1 MSDNENGKGVSRRTL
16 LGTTAA
22 AAGVGLAGGIALG
35 TDGKGF
41 VTAAEAQTKTAAPK
55 APAARPAVL
64 QKAEVAP
71 GELDEYYTFFSS
83 GQSGELRI
91 VGLPSMRELMR
102 VPVFNRCSATGWGQT
117 NESLKVLTEGLLPET
132 REFLKTRGATYMNGD
147 LHHPHISF
155 TDGTYDGRYAFMNDK
170 ANTRV
175 ARVRLDVMKC
185 DKIIQLPNQ
194 HTVHGLRVQ
203 KYPRTGYVFANGED
217 GVPLPNDGKSSTT
230 RRSTARSS
238 RRSTAT
244 P

>member
-22 AAGVGLAGGIALG
+22 AAGVGLAGGVAFG

-41 VTAAEAQTKTAAPK
+41 VTAADAQTKTAAPK

-83 GQSGELRI
+83 GQSGEMRI

-132 REFLKTRGATYMNGD
+132 REFLKTRGIPT
-147 LHHPHISF
+147 
-155 TDGTYDGRYAFMNDK
+155 
-170 ANTRV
+170 
-175 ARVRLDVMKC
+175 
-185 DKIIQLPNQ
+185 
-194 HTVHGLRVQ
+194 
-203 KYPRTGYVFANGED
+203 
-217 GVPLPNDGKSSTT
+217 
-230 RRSTARSS
+230 
-238 RRSTAT
+238 
-244 P
+244 

>member
-1 MSDNENGKGVSRRTL
+1 MSDNETGKGNGVSRRTL

-22 AAGVGLAGGIALG
+22 AAGVGLAGGVALG
-35 TDGKGF
+35 TDGKGL
-41 VTAAEAQTKTAAPK
+41 VTSADAQTKTTAQK

-64 QKAEVAP
+64 KAEVAP

-83 GQSGELRI
+83 GQCGEMRI

-132 REFLKTRGATYMNGD
+132 REFLKSRGGTYMNGD

-155 TDGTYDGRYAFMNDK
+155 TDGTYDGRYVFMNDK
-170 ANTRV
+170 SNTRV

-185 DKIIQLPNQ
+185 DKIIQLAEPAY
-194 HTVHGLRVQ
+194 G
-203 KYPRTGYVFANGED
+203 PR
-217 GVPLPNDGKSSTT
+217 L
-230 RRSTARSS
+230 ARAEIPAH
-238 RRSTAT
+238 RLCVL
-244 P
+244 

>member
-1 MSDNENGKGVSRRTL
+1 MSDNENAKGVSRRTL

-22 AAGVGLAGGIALG
+22 AAGVGLAGGVALK
-35 TDGKGF
+35 T
-41 VTAAEAQTKTAAPK
+41 AQTKAGAPK
-55 APAARPAVL
+55 APPARPAV
-64 QKAEVAP
+64 QKTEVAA
-71 GELDEYYTFFSS
+71 GELDEYYVFFSS
-83 GQSGELRI
+83 GQSGEMRI
-91 VGLPSMRELMR
+91 IGLPSMRELMR

-132 REFLKTRGATYMNGD
+132 REFLKNRGGTYMNGD

-170 ANTRV
+170 ANSRV

-194 HTVHGLRVQ
+194 HTVHGLRLQ

-217 GVPLPNDGKSSTT
+217 GVPLPNDGKVLDDPKQY
-230 RRSTARSS
+230 RSIFSAIDADT
-238 RRSTAT
+238 
-244 P
+244 